1 MANNFFKIWPR
12 NLISSYFNII
22 GLSAKALKYHYHN
35 KPYHWKRYTEGETHQ
50 VVMCGKHI
58 VQGTYL
64 KTSFTKNAVT
74 DLTGSSLSPGATVL
88 DLSAGQVSST
98 FMHKPAAATFPG
110 SQQFPNCLL
119 LCGIPGCPILFSG
132 VKQIQNKLVGRF
144 SHFTSSQKTEVP
156 KVQYKMD
163 ITTFF
168 WFTESV
174 NFRAGKNHKSN
185 HSSLG
190 IKIFSFCFS
199 GS

>member
-1 MANNFFKIWPR
+1 
-12 NLISSYFNII
+12 
-22 GLSAKALKYHYHN
+22 
-35 KPYHWKRYTEGETHQ
+35 
-50 VVMCGKHI
+50 MCGKHI

-64 KTSFTKNAVT
+64 KTSFTKNDVT
-74 DLTGSSLSPGATVL
+74 DLTGSSLSIL

-174 NFRAGKNHKSN
+174 NFRAGKNHKSLN
-185 HSSLG
+185 HSSSV